1 MQHLAVIMDGNGR
14 WAQKRHLPRLMGH
27 RAGADALDRTM
38 HWCKEAGIKYLTV
51 YAFSTENWKRS
62 EDEVSGLMKLLSHFI
77 KSKERELV
85 ENGVAFRVIGRR
97 TDLSEK
103 LQKEIA
109 ALEEKTKGGD
119 FTLVVALSYGGRDE
133 IVRAALEFAEKCRLG
148 SNRVEL
154 GSDRVELGSN
164 RVGLGS
170 NRVELGS
177 NRVGLGSDAKRPY
190 LTLDD
195 ANESLY
201 DANESSLKPDKP
213 MEEMF
218 ASCLDTAGIP
228 DPDLIIRTSGELRLS
243 NFLLW
248 QAAYAE
254 FYFSDVLWPDFDK
267 AEFDKALASF
277 SKRERRMGGR

>member
-51 YAFSTENWKRS
+51 YAFSIENWKRS

-133 IVRAALEFAEKCRLG
+133 IVRAAKIFNAEAHRRRERG
-148 SNRVEL
+148 ES
-154 GSDRVELGSN
+154 
-164 RVGLGS
+164 VGDEAVFS
-170 NRVELGS
+170 
-177 NRVGLGSDAKRPY
+177 
-190 LTLDD
+190 
-195 ANESLY
+195 
-201 DANESSLKPDKP
+201 
-213 MEEMF
+213 
-218 ASCLDTAGIP
+218 SCLDTAGIP

-254 FYFSDVLWPDFDK
+254 FYFTDVLWPDFDK
-267 AEFDKALASF
+267 QEFDKALASF
-277 SKRERRMGGR
+277 SKRERRMGGRKGEGEGEG

>member
-77 KSKERELV
+77 KSKEKELV

-133 IVRAALEFAEKCRLG
+133 IIRAALEFAEKCRLG
-148 SNRVEL
+148 SNRVEI
-154 GSDRVELGSN
+154 
-164 RVGLGS
+164 
-170 NRVELGS
+170 
-177 NRVGLGSDAKRPY
+177 GSDAKRPY
-190 LTLDD
+190 LTLGD
-195 ANESLY
+195 ANEY
-201 DANESSLKPDKP
+201 AANESILKPGKSIEDA
-213 MEEMF
+213 F
-218 ASCLDTAGIP
+218 SSCLDTAGIP